1 MKQKYT
7 IPSQEVICLTP
18 TEPKEFTKANITNAI
33 KYLRDLGVPTFR
45 DTTEFDSEYPRLLWD
60 GTEVTQ
66 TQSSG
71 RPNSI
76 TVTSVD
82 EFVALFEP
90 TNMIEVRDISE
101 SYSAKVY
108 AEHIEVGCQKIS
120 KEKFTEL
127 IEAAKKVGL
136 I

>member
-1 MKQKYT
+1 MNKFKT
-7 IPSQEVICLTP
+7 PERNVICLTSM
-18 TEPKEFTKANITNAI
+18 EPSKYTQINITNAI
-33 KYLRDLGVPTFR
+33 KYLRELGVPTYE
-45 DTTEFDSEYPRLLWD
+45 DTVEFDPEYPRLLWD
-60 GTEVTQ
+60 GNSFTQ
-66 TQSSG
+66 TKADSRS
-71 RPNSI
+71 NSI

-90 TNMIEVRDISE
+90 TNMIKVENISE
-101 SYSAKVY
+101 SYSAIVY

-127 IEAAKKVGL
+127 IEAAKQIGM

>member
-7 IPSQEVICLTP
+7 IPTQEVICLTP

-71 RPNSI
+71 RPNAV
-76 TVTSVD
+76 TVHSVD
-82 EFVALFEP
+82 EFVSLFEP
-90 TNMIEVRDISE
+90 TNMIKVESISE

-127 IEAAKKVGL
+127 IEAAKKIGL